1 MEILGQRQFEY
12 EMIVRIHIRNECMK
26 GTVIYNENE
35 RNAKDIDIL
44 VLTHTKVLSHT
55 SILRTN
61 ASQIIIIWC
70 HVAHAKISTYSI
82 FFLDT
87 GQNFMNQRHPY
98 QNLTHVTHA
107 THATLAPMLSTPPTL
122 FRKVLSG

>member
-61 ASQIIIIWC
+61 ANQIIIIWC
-70 HVAHAKISTYSI
+70 HVTHAKISTYSI
-82 FFLDT
+82 FFFRHGPKFYEPTPPIPKFDP
-87 GQNFMNQRHPY
+87 RHPRY
-98 QNLTHVTHA
+98 PRHPRTNAIHTTYA
-107 THATLAPMLSTPPTL
+107 I
-122 FRKVLSG
+122 

>member
-70 HVAHAKISTYSI
+70 HVTHATHVTHAKISTYSI

-87 GQNFMNQRHPY
+87 GQHFYEPTPPIPKFDPRHPRY
-98 QNLTHVTHA
+98 LHHPHTNAIHA
-107 THATLAPMLSTPPTL
+107 TYAI
-122 FRKVLSG
+122 